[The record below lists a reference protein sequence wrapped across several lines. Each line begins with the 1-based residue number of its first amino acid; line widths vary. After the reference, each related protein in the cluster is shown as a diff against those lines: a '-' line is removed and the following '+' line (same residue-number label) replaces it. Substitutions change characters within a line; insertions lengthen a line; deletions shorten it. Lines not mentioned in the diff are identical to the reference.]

1 LRGQDSSKVG
11 QGILRGV
18 KDNNVFLRAFINFVP
33 VMKLSVVIVN
43 YNVKYFLEQC
53 LHSVRRAMKGIDGE
67 VYVVDNNSVD
77 GSLKMLEEKF
87 PEVILIA
94 NKDNK
99 GFSKANNQAIRA
111 SKGEYVLLLNPDT
124 IVEDDTFRKVVGFMD
139 EHADA
144 GGLGV
149 KMIDGK
155 GRFLPESKRGLPK
168 PSVAF
173 YKIFG
178 LSGLFPKSKIFGQYH
193 LTYLDKD
200 KTHQVDVLSGAFM
213 LLRRKTLDKSGL
225 LAETFFMYG
234 EDIDLSYRITLA
246 GYKNY
251 YFPEARIIHYKGE
264 STKKSSVNYV
274 FIFYNAMIIFAR
286 KHFTQHNARIFSF
299 LIHLAIWFRA
309 GLSIFWR
316 FASNAFLPFMDA
328 ALIFVGIYFI
338 KSYWEDNFIYLE
350 GGSYPPAFM
359 QIAVPAYI
367 LIWLLATYFSGGYDK
382 PVKLIKIL
390 QGLFFG
396 TVTILVFYAL
406 LSEAYR
412 FSRALIILGAFWG
425 LIAMLGTRLLL
436 HVSNIK
442 NFRLGTSDNKRY
454 LVAGEI
460 EEAERVAELLRKTEL
475 NPSFIGLVGIKESD
489 TRSNGFIGT
498 FDQIRDII
506 TIYNIDEVVFCAKD
520 VPARDMIDLMSELG
534 QARIE
539 YKIAPPESLSIIG
552 SNSINT
558 SGDLYMIEINSIARV
573 NNRRNKRLFDMSA
586 SLILF
591 LLSPVAIFMVKR
603 PLGYLRNII
612 MVIAG
617 KRSWIGYSAAG
628 NNAELRLPA
637 VRKGILNPSDA
648 LPKRSLS
655 RDDLTRLNILYAR
668 NYQLSNDARILMKG
682 FRHTGR

>member
-1 LRGQDSSKVG
+1 
-11 QGILRGV
+11 
-18 KDNNVFLRAFINFVP
+18 
-33 VMKLSVVIVN
+33 MKLSVVIVN

-67 VYVVDNNSVD
+67 VFVVDNNSVD
-77 GSLKMLEEKF
+77 GSIKMLEEKF

-99 GFSKANNQAIRA
+99 GFSKANNQAIRV
-111 SKGEYVLLLNPDT
+111 SKGKYVLLLNPDT
-124 IVEDDTFRKVVGFMD
+124 IVEDDTFQKVIGFME
-139 EHADA
+139 EHPDA

-178 LSGLFPKSKIFGQYH
+178 LARIFPRSRVFGQYH

-213 LLRRKTLDKSGL
+213 LLRRETLDKSGL
-225 LAETFFMYG
+225 LDESFFMYG

-246 GYKNY
+246 GYRNY

-274 FIFYNAMIIFAR
+274 FTFYKAMIIFAR
-286 KHFTQHNARIFSF
+286 KHFTLQNAQLFSL

-309 GLSIFWR
+309 SLSIFWR
-316 FASNAFLPFMDA
+316 FARNAFLPTLDA
-328 ALIFVGIYFI
+328 ILIFAGIYFI
-338 KSYWEDNFIYLE
+338 KRYWENNFIYLE
-350 GGSYPPAFM
+350 GGSYPPEFM
-359 QIAVPAYI
+359 QIAVPIYI

-382 PVKLIKIL
+382 PVKLIRIL

-406 LSEAYR
+406 LSEEYR
-412 FSRALIILGAFWG
+412 FSRAIIILGAFWG
-425 LIAMLGTRLLL
+425 LIAMLGMRLLL
-436 HVSNIK
+436 HFSNAK
-442 NFRLGTSDNKRY
+442 DFRLGTAENKKY

-475 NPSFIGLVGIKESD
+475 NPSFIGLVSIKESNKQ
-489 TRSNGFIGT
+489 SNGFIGT
-498 FDQIRDII
+498 LAQIRDLI

-520 VPARDMIDLMSELG
+520 VPAREMIDLMSELG
-534 QARIE
+534 QARVE

-573 NNRRNKRLFDMSA
+573 DNRRNKMLFDVAA
-586 SLILF
+586 SLLLF
-591 LLSPVAIFMVKR
+591 IFLPVAIFIVKK
-603 PLGYLRNII
+603 PLGYLRN
-612 MVIAG
+612 VFLVLVG
-617 KRSWIGYSAAG
+617 KRSWIGYSVHD
-628 NNAELRLPA
+628 NKAEQRLPSI
-637 VRKGILNPSDA
+637 RKGILSPADV
-648 LPKRSLS
+648 LPQRQLS
-655 RDDLTRLNILYAR
+655 RDDISRLNILYAR
-668 NYQLSNDARILMKG
+668 NYKLSNDARILLKG
-682 FRHTGR
+682 FRHCGR